1 MYLYKAI
8 NMDDSRALD
17 NYIATITE
25 SRQLLRTIVSIL
37 AQQESTVQSIVE
49 ANTRAS
55 RRERNISR
63 TVPIQPIWQSRF
75 GRHARGTDNVL
86 PPQPNPIIDSSLNPT
101 EDLLF
106 ANVPENDRYESCPIT
121 YEEFNNESEIT
132 RIRHC
137 GHYFSRQAITRW
149 LTTSNHCPI
158 CRHAIRPETTTNVSR
173 ETMIDNMIGILTR
186 DLLTDRHSAVN
197 SLIFHVDIADNN
209 VD

>member
-1 MYLYKAI
+1 
-8 NMDDSRALD
+8 MDDNRTLD
-17 NYIATITE
+17 NYIATIGE
-25 SRQLLRTIVSIL
+25 SRRIMGNMLSIL
-37 AQQESTVQSIVE
+37 SHQETALQNTIT
-49 ANTRAS
+49 ANTIAS
-55 RRERNISR
+55 QRVRNIPPV
-63 TVPIQPIWQSRF
+63 VPIQPVWQSRF